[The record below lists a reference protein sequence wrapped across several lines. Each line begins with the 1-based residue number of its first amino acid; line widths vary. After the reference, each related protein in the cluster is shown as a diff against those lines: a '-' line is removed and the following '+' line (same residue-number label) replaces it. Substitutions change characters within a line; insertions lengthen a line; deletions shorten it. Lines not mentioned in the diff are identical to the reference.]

1 MRKLLPIFVVGLVLA
16 VFIALE
22 VDISRLYRIFQPVVV
37 CLSIMAAAIFV
48 RLNRGLPTLEWK
60 SLTPEQRIKIT
71 SAVLGLAKDYVIGL
85 ILTFTS
91 IALLVILSAVTPEE
105 IMAFSKGYRIAA
117 IFSFSASLLFSL
129 IWMAYVIWRDYDIV
143 RLQKTI
149 IDAAA
154 DRETRESNN
163 QEALKK
169 REAMKASGL
178 KSPNVPTTNWPE

>member
-1 MRKLLPIFVVGLVLA
+1 
-16 VFIALE
+16 
-22 VDISRLYRIFQPVVV
+22 
-37 CLSIMAAAIFV
+37 
-48 RLNRGLPTLEWK
+48 
-60 SLTPEQRIKIT
+60 
-71 SAVLGLAKDYVIGL
+71 
-85 ILTFTS
+85 
-91 IALLVILSAVTPEE
+91 
-105 IMAFSKGYRIAA
+105 MAFSKGYRIAA